1 MAKAG
6 AQALGNLQPRYDA
19 YMKNQLPMLES
30 IPNYYMEEFSPDS
43 AFTRFNGTEI
53 LQILIDA
60 GLDMNYI
67 VPSDN
72 LPLLLSVLSQ
82 DLKSFFLALVSESG
96 SQGSKIQA
104 STQSTGINPNVSSNS
119 VKFN

>member
-1 MAKAG
+1 
-6 AQALGNLQPRYDA
+6 
-19 YMKNQLPMLES
+19 MLES

-104 STQSTGINPNVSSNS
+104 STQSTGIMEE
-119 VKFN
+119 

>member
-1 MAKAG
+1 
-6 AQALGNLQPRYDA
+6 
-19 YMKNQLPMLES
+19 MLES

-53 LQILIDA
+53 LQILIEA

-72 LPLLLSVLSQ
+72 LPLLLSVLS
-82 DLKSFFLALVSESG
+82 
-96 SQGSKIQA
+96 
-104 STQSTGINPNVSSNS
+104 
-119 VKFN
+119 